1 MVGDEDKGLKSCR
14 PSPKTLASFNN
25 YPKWKQKLRENCFKR
40 VREDRT
46 RLLWKL
52 RLPEANK
59 FSKHKDFIKS
69 TLQDIVSD
77 ELRKIKGASPDGSS
91 APMFGTA
98 TDDMIW
104 EYDGLHTAYQGD
116 CEEMLLEMQR
126 IFYEDLR
133 TEESR
138 KDHRNFI
145 SGLAT
150 ISLKNSTAQH
160 LSPLKAGPENFILTW
175 EDEEDEY
182 LARLVYDHMQLN
194 SDQVVE
200 EVWCPICKQGKLQ
213 ENGHHICCSQCKLK
227 LKRDHEVDL
236 NILRLRLG
244 EAHTE
249 HLDSGCR
256 LRPEFCVETKFE
268 LTALYIKCQGCN
280 TFEIVL

>member
-1 MVGDEDKGLKSCR
+1 MLRLQNYR
-14 PSPKTLASFNN
+14 PSHKIHASFNN

-40 VREDRT
+40 VRDDRT

-52 RLPEANK
+52 RLPED
-59 FSKHKDFIKS
+59 KDPHSEYKLIRS

-77 ELRKIKGASPDGSS
+77 ELRKIKVSSLDGSS
-91 APMFGTA
+91 VPIFGTT

-104 EYDGLHTAYQGD
+104 EYDGLQTAYQGD

-133 TEESR
+133 TEELK
-138 KDHRNFI
+138 KD
-145 SGLAT
+145 
-150 ISLKNSTAQH
+150 
-160 LSPLKAGPENFILTW
+160 PESFTGTW

-182 LARLVYDHMQLN
+182 LAHVVYKHMQLN
-194 SDQVVE
+194 SEQVEE
-200 EVWCPICKQGKLQ
+200 EVWCPICKRGELQ
-213 ENGHHICCSQCKLK
+213 ENGHHIYCSQCELQ

-236 NILRLRLG
+236 NFLWMRLG
-244 EAHTE
+244 EAHAE
-249 HLDSGCR
+249 HLDRGCR
-256 LRPEFCVETKFE
+256 LRPEFCIETKFE

>member
-1 MVGDEDKGLKSCR
+1 MVGDKDEGLQSCR
-14 PSPKTLASFNN
+14 PSLKSLSSFNN
-25 YPKWKQKLRENCFKR
+25 YPKWKHKLRENCFKR

-52 RLPEANK
+52 RLPEAKISN
-59 FSKHKDFIKS
+59 HEDIIKS

-91 APMFGTA
+91 TPILGTA

-133 TEESR
+133 TEENI
-138 KDHRNFI
+138 K
-145 SGLAT
+145 GPQ
-150 ISLKNSTAQH
+150 NST
-160 LSPLKAGPENFILTW
+160 ITW
-175 EDEEDEY
+175 DDEEDDY

-194 SDQVVE
+194 SE
-200 EVWCPICKQGKLQ
+200 EVGEEIWCPICKQGKLQ
-213 ENGHHICCSQCKLK
+213 ENGIHIYCSQCKLK

-236 NILRLRLG
+236 NRLRLRLG

-249 HLDSGCR
+249 HLDRGCR

-268 LTALYIKCQGCN
+268 LTALYIKCQGCDI
-280 TFEIVL
+280 FEIVL